1 MYLQDSLEAYLS
13 IASAKAL
20 QDNFLSGKKR
30 AERTFPTMLL
40 LTQRLRGG
48 RAAVSVTFLERQR

>member
-20 QDNFLSGKKR
+20 QDNFLSGKNDQVDIKL
-30 AERTFPTMLL
+30 FLL
-40 LTQRLRGG
+40 
-48 RAAVSVTFLERQR
+48 AIAVLSKWVGHW